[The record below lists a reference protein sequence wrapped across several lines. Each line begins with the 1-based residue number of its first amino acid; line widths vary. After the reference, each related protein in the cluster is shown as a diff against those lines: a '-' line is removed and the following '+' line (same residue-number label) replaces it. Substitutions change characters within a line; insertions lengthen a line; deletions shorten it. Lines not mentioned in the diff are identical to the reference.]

1 MVLLIATRLLFA
13 LEFLCCTALG
23 QESSELGKLDLS
35 FGYSYV
41 HVVSS
46 STGDLGTQSLNGADM
61 SVSYQLTPWLR
72 IVADFGLASAGYRM
86 SDIIGI
92 SLRSAQSTCLFGP
105 CFVLPMGRTTPSAHV
120 LYGVARANA
129 GMFDTSSTQADFAW
143 HLAVGSTTTS
153 HATSLSGRSSW
164 NSFEST
170 SPSSSTTNLRR
181 MTFGR
186 RPVSCFTSGSIR
198 NSGCRLA
205 WPERGGR
212 QEACWPRPSRP
223 FLKSLGMRVCFVV
236 RDWAN

>member
-92 SLRSAQSTCLFGP
+92 SLRSAQSTNLFGP
-105 CFVLPMGRTTPSAHV
+105 CFVLPMGRTTPFAQV

-129 GMFDTSSTQADFAW
+129 GMFDTSSKQTDFAW
-143 HLAVGSTTTS
+143 ALGGGLDYHLTRHFALRPLQLEFLRTNFFELQHNHRVSFLARYGIPSAGSRGRKGRPAS
-153 HATSLSGRSSW
+153 GILAPAFPPLSQ
-164 NSFEST
+164 E
-170 SPSSSTTNLRR
+170 LRD
-181 MTFGR
+181 
-186 RPVSCFTSGSIR
+186 
-198 NSGCRLA
+198 A
-205 WPERGGR
+205 
-212 QEACWPRPSRP
+212 
-223 FLKSLGMRVCFVV
+223 RVFCYM
-236 RDWAN
+236 